1 MNLFIETLKP
11 KLHSFKE
18 SLYLL
23 AQNKLSLL
31 AAIALVLIILVAAFS
46 PYIVPYPQDISD
58 EAHIAEKLLP
68 PSGCA
73 FHTAGPMQVKAAETI
88 GSVMG
93 KELGATLLF
102 LCIFRSVWYTAAKK
116 IHREGSAMRAE
127 ERRQAILNT
136 LNSAGHP
143 VSASALARQ
152 FSVSRQIVVG
162 VVALLRASGANISAT
177 PRGYV
182 VLRESGGLIRQ
193 VACQHD
199 AAGME
204 AELNA
209 MVDHGCTVLD
219 VIVDH
224 PIYGQLTG
232 PLQLASRYD
241 VSQFIARCARA
252 EARPLSDLTGG
263 IHLHTL
269 SCPDEAAF
277 QRVEDALR
285 NMSVLLE

>member
-31 AAIALVLIILVAAFS
+31 AAIALVLIIPVAAFS

-162 VVALLRASGANISAT
+162 DVALLRAAGANISAT

-182 VLRESGGLIRQ
+182 VLQESGGLIRQ

-277 QRVEDALR
+277 QRVEVALR
-285 NMSVLLE
+285 DMSVLLE